1 MSRIEQL
8 KQMLQAEPND
18 LFLNY
23 ALALELVKQENFS
36 EAISTFQFIIEKDKN
51 YLAAYYQ
58 LGKAYEEISDTEK
71 AKHAYTL
78 GIAIAKEQKNTKT
91 LSELNSALMNV
102 GDIYL

>member
-8 KQMLQAEPND
+8 KQMLKAEPND

-58 LGKAYEEISDTEK
+58 LGKAYEEIADTEK
-71 AKHAYTL
+71 AKETYTS
-78 GIAIAKEQKNTKT
+78 GIAIAQEQKNMKT
-91 LSELNSALMNV
+91 LSELKSALMNV
-102 GDIYL
+102 EV